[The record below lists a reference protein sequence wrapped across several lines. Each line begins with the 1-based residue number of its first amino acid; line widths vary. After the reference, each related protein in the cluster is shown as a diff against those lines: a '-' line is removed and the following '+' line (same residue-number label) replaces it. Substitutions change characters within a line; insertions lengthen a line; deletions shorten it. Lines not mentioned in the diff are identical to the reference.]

1 MLLYHTDDLQPES
14 ELGDGDLVLPSEK
27 NEALC
32 GARRKVKEKKKI
44 KNNLL
49 IYNTLMVKIIFSPY

>member
-14 ELGDGDLVLPSEK
+14 GLGDGDLVLPPEK

-32 GARRKVKEKKKI
+32 GARKKLKRKKS
-44 KNNLL
+44 KNYLL

>member
-14 ELGDGDLVLPSEK
+14 GLGDGDLVLPPEK

-32 GARRKVKEKKKI
+32 GARKKLKRKKK
-44 KNNLL
+44 
-49 IYNTLMVKIIFSPY
+49 

>member
-14 ELGDGDLVLPSEK
+14 GLGDGDLVLPPEK

-32 GARRKVKEKKKI
+32 GARKKLKRKKKS
-44 KNNLL
+44 KNYLF
-49 IYNTLMVKIIFSPY
+49 IYNTLVVKIIFSPY